1 MRVLLI
7 FLIFIFL
14 FFVNCNRPDKRNN
27 QSSVDKETDENIA
40 SKFFNDIQIPK
51 GLTLDSLII
60 KNNEKRA
67 EFKIV
72 LLKSINNSFDSF
84 VKDSLIKMNNK
95 FLSGIDKEFL
105 KTIDSIIKEGSNRAK
120 EPSYFYA
127 KPLQAWI
134 DSAFMSYNFAISNYL
149 VESSHPV
156 DLFCSFNYDRKA
168 DKAIGFNDYF
178 DLKTHKDSL
187 LLIDLINRA
196 IDIKDVSIAKVENF
210 KFNIVLDTIRF
221 NFSDYEI
228 SSYSNGLIQ
237 ASILKKDI
245 KRIINK
251 NYR

>member
-1 MRVLLI
+1 MI
-7 FLIFIFL
+7 ISL
-14 FFVNCNRPDKRNN
+14 FFINCNRHDKRTN
-27 QSSVDKETDENIA
+27 QSSVDKEMDENIA
-40 SKFFNDIQIPK
+40 FKFFNDIQIPK
-51 GLTLDSLII
+51 GYTLDSLII

-72 LLKSINNSFDSF
+72 LLKSINKSFDNF
-84 VKDSLIKMNNK
+84 VKDSLINMNNK
-95 FLSGIDKEFL
+95 FLSEIDKEFL
-105 KTIDSIIKEGSNRAK
+105 KTIDTMIKEGSNRANK
-120 EPSYFYA
+120 PSYFYA

-134 DSAFMSYNFAISNYL
+134 DSTFISYNFTISNYL

-168 DKAIGFNDYF
+168 NKEIGFNDYF

-187 LLIDLINRA
+187 LLIDLINKA
-196 IDIKDVSIAKVENF
+196 IDIKDVSIIKVENF
-210 KFNIVLDTIRF
+210 KFNIVGDTIRF

-237 ASILKKDI
+237 ASILKQDVNE
-245 KRIINK
+245 IINK